1 MKYTGVS
8 YKRVKNLGNYESEHL
23 ELFADIDSDENVD
36 DAVDA
41 LKKKVKALLGVD
53 EVVKPSTL
61 PPPPKQMP
69 VKPAIKEEG
78 EIDF

>member
-1 MKYTGVS
+1 MDITGAN

-36 DAVDA
+36 EAVDA
-41 LKKKVKALLGVD
+41 LKKKVKALLGID
-53 EVVKPSTL
+53 EVKVSTL

-69 VKPAIKEEG
+69 VKAATKDEG
-78 EIDF
+78 DIDF